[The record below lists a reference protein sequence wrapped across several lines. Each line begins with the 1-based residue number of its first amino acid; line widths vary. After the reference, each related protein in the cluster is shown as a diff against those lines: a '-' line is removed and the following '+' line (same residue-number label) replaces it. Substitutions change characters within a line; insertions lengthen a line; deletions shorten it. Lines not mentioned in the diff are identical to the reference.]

1 MILFMEGI
9 KSDAPQEFI
18 DYTLCKE
25 MGWSYRDLMEQPSSF
40 VKKMLD
46 VIRMVKKYQNKNG

>member
-9 KSDAPQEFI
+9 NSNAPQEFI

-25 MGWSYRDLMEQPSSF
+25 MGWTYRDLMEQPSSF

-46 VIRMVKKYQNKNG
+46 VIKLVKKQQTKNG